1 MRLIPVFLV
10 LAAALSLGACGQGA
24 PVRPA
29 CPAAKVC
36 LEVGNGADPVS
47 LDPNKIAGTQEDRI
61 VSDLMVG
68 LVQSDPEGRPVPGMA
83 TSWDAS
89 PDGKVWTF
97 HLRDAK
103 WSDGMP
109 VTADDFVFGMRR
121 LVTPATGS
129 QYASLMFIIQNAEAI
144 NSGKLPPSALGVRA
158 IDPRTL
164 EIRLVHPA
172 PYLPELAKHQ
182 TMYPIPRHAVEKW
195 GDAWTQP
202 SHYVGNGPFKL
213 VDWRLGDH
221 IRAVKNPLFW
231 DAPSVCVDQVDY
243 YPTTDSVAAERR
255 VRRGELDANDHID
268 ANRVAFVRRPDQIP
282 QYAHVHTYLGVSYLA
297 FNTKDMRAFRDR
309 RVRIALAMS
318 IDRDFIADKLLRGVN
333 KAAYTFV
340 PPGVAN
346 YVSPPPPV
354 WASWPLARR
363 QAAARVLLAQA
374 GYGPGHS
381 LAVEIKQS
389 NSNTYQVI
397 MPSIQSD
404 WRAIGVTATLIQE
417 EAQIAFEDY
426 RYRNFQVATAAWIA
440 DYNDAMSFL
449 YLQQSTTG
457 AQNYGDYANPVFDGL
472 LAQAD
477 NEPDIKKRA
486 ADLERAEAIML
497 RDAPITPLVYAVN
510 TNLVNPR
517 VTGFVDNI
525 VDQHRTR
532 YLCVK
537 GAGPR

>member
-1 MRLIPVFLV
+1 V
-10 LAAALSLGACGQGA
+10 L
-24 PVRPA
+24 
-29 CPAAKVC
+29 
-36 LEVGNGADPVS
+36 
-47 LDPNKIAGTQEDRI
+47 
-61 VSDLMVG
+61 
-68 LVQSDPEGRPVPGMA
+68 PVP
-83 TSWDAS
+83 
-89 PDGKVWTF
+89 
-97 HLRDAK
+97 
-103 WSDGMP
+103 
-109 VTADDFVFGMRR
+109 
-121 LVTPATGS
+121 
-129 QYASLMFIIQNAEAI
+129 E
-144 NSGKLPPSALGVRA
+144 
-158 IDPRTL
+158 
-164 EIRLVHPA
+164 
-172 PYLPELAKHQ
+172 
-182 TMYPIPRHAVEKW
+182 HAVRRW
-195 GDAWTQP
+195 GDAWATP
-202 SHYVGNGPFKL
+202 EHYVASGPFQL
-213 VDWRLGDH
+213 VSWKLGDR
-221 IRAVKNPLFW
+221 IVLARNPRFY
-231 DAPSVCVDQVDY
+231 DAGAICLDRVEY
-243 YPTTDSVAAERR
+243 YPVTDPIVAEHRVRSGGLDINTTFNGERLRFLRGPDGMPGYVHIHPWTDLVYVVFRTTDPALSDVR
-255 VRRGELDANDHID
+255 VRLALD
-268 ANRVAFVRRPDQIP
+268 
-282 QYAHVHTYLGVSYLA
+282 LA
-297 FNTKDMRAFRDR
+297 
-309 RVRIALAMS
+309 

-532 YLCVK
+532 YLCLK